1 MAENLIIGTAG
12 HVDHGKT
19 TLIAALTGDNTDRL
33 DEEQERGLSIDLGFS
48 SLELRDGLRAGIID
62 VPGHEKFIKN
72 MLAGA
77 GGVDIGMLVIAADEA
92 VMEQTREHL
101 SILELLNVQQGLI
114 VLTKIDKVEA
124 EWVELVKEEVKEF
137 AAGTFLEGAAV
148 VPVSGVEGSGI
159 EDLKEEL
166 SSLMKAVPDKD
177 KEANAYFPID
187 RVFSIAG
194 HGTIV
199 TGTLMQ
205 GQIELEDEL
214 EIYPSHLEARVRG
227 LQVHEEDVE
236 IAQPGQRIGI
246 NLAGV
251 DKDEVERGAVLAA
264 KDSLINTQYL
274 DARLELIE
282 SAPLVLE
289 HGDRI
294 RLHLGAKE
302 VIGRVYLLDAEELLP
317 GEEGL
322 VQFRL
327 EEEVAANFKERY
339 VLRRYSPMT
348 TIGGGQILEP
358 NPGQHRKFDEEVI
371 KALEVKEDG
380 TPAERIQL
388 ALQSEDKPLSL
399 DELIKRT
406 SLAKEQLA
414 RQLETLAQKEEVV
427 ELAAGKEST
436 WLESDDYQSLLAEI
450 IDYIETYHQDYHLRF
465 GMPKEELRTKLSFDL
480 DAKEYNLLLAALKE
494 KEEIEE
500 EDAQISLAGFD
511 VELTEREEDIKEEIV
526 TAFQREKYTPPE
538 LEELINSYDEQK
550 QAEEI
555 ANLIINEGE
564 LIKVAHQ
571 LYFSQQAVEDAKWE
585 LRDYLEQE
593 ERIDVG
599 EFRDLLKSSRKYA
612 LPLLEYFDQVGV
624 TKREG
629 DQRRLTDI

>member
-414 RQLETLAQKEEVV
+414 RQLETLAQEEEVV